1 MSEEEMRREW
11 DYLSG
16 VPRIEGVP
24 VNGEDNEREL
34 RLLGAIR
41 GYESD
46 CDWWDNLDER

>member
-24 VNGEDNEREL
+24 VSGEDNEREL
-34 RLLGAIR
+34 RLLDAIR
-41 GYESD
+41 GYVRDEDFWS
-46 CDWWDNLDER
+46 NLDER